1 MDRLRQDLRVSLR
14 ALINQPGFT
23 SIAIVVLALGIGAN
37 TAIFTLVEAVMLRP
51 LPVERPH
58 ELYRLGDGGNCC
70 VVSGFQGRYSIFAY
84 PLYELFR
91 SQLPEFVDLA
101 AFEARTTLFS
111 VRRAGSPGAALP
123 LSGELVSGNYFE
135 TFGVRPAIGRLLAA
149 TDDRAGAPFVAV
161 MSYRAWQERYHLDP
175 AVIGS
180 AFTING
186 LPATVV
192 GVTTPAFFGDTL
204 RPDAP
209 DVWLP
214 LAIEPILR
222 QKNSLL
228 ASATQNWLYV
238 VGRLNPTAQVSQVQA
253 RATLLLQQWLTDR
266 GEVPERFRDR
276 IPQQTITIASAS
288 GGVGLMQRRY
298 ADGLRALALVSGL
311 VLLIACAN
319 IANLLL
325 ARANHGQLAVR
336 AALGASPSRLVRQTV
351 TEGVLLGV
359 AGGAAGIGVA
369 YLLTR
374 VILTLA
380 FHGAPAVPV
389 DPHPSLPVL
398 AFALMLSLLTG
409 VVFSAGPA
417 WITSRANPI
426 EALRGAGRSTAGRSA
441 AARQVLVV
449 LQAALSV
456 VLLVSAGLVTE
467 SLRRLEHQSFGFESA
482 GRFVASI
489 NPVLAGYRP
498 EQLPALYRQLE
509 DRLGGIAGITSV
521 SLSLYSPMRGDNWS
535 SGISIEG
542 RSSDPS
548 REDSASWNR
557 VGPRYFETL
566 GTRLVR
572 GRSIGEQ
579 DTPAS
584 PRVTVVNQAFVRKFF
599 PDSDP
604 LGKHLGIGDAS
615 HSNDFEI
622 VGVVEDTKYVRANEP
637 AWPTFFLPLLQTV
650 AQRDASDG
658 SAQTRS
664 TYVRDIELRMSGRSD
679 HLEASVRQALAE
691 IDPDL
696 TLLGL
701 VTLDEQLGRNFNQ
714 QRLMARLTM
723 LYAILAL
730 ILACVGLYGVAAYT
744 VTRRTGEIGI
754 RMALGADRGRV
765 IRWVLAG
772 TLRQIACGLLI
783 GIPLALAT
791 GRALSSQLYDVSPRD
806 PVILNAAALA
816 LVVSAGLAALIPARR
831 AASIEPVRAL
841 RAD

>member
-1 MDRLRQDLRVSLR
+1 
-14 ALINQPGFT
+14 
-23 SIAIVVLALGIGAN
+23 
-37 TAIFTLVEAVMLRP
+37 
-51 LPVERPH
+51 
-58 ELYRLGDGGNCC
+58 
-70 VVSGFQGRYSIFAY
+70 
-84 PLYELFR
+84 
-91 SQLPEFVDLA
+91 
-101 AFEARTTLFS
+101 
-111 VRRAGSPGAALP
+111 
-123 LSGELVSGNYFE
+123 
-135 TFGVRPAIGRLLAA
+135 
-149 TDDRAGAPFVAV
+149 
-161 MSYRAWQERYHLDP
+161 
-175 AVIGS
+175 
-180 AFTING
+180 
-186 LPATVV
+186 
-192 GVTTPAFFGDTL
+192 
-204 RPDAP
+204 
-209 DVWLP
+209 
-214 LAIEPILR
+214 
-222 QKNSLL
+222 
-228 ASATQNWLYV
+228 
-238 VGRLNPTAQVSQVQA
+238 
-253 RATLLLQQWLTDR
+253 
-266 GEVPERFRDR
+266 
-276 IPQQTITIASAS
+276 
-288 GGVGLMQRRY
+288 
-298 ADGLRALALVSGL
+298 
-311 VLLIACAN
+311 
-319 IANLLL
+319 
-325 ARANHGQLAVR
+325 
-336 AALGASPSRLVRQTV
+336 
-351 TEGVLLGV
+351 
-359 AGGAAGIGVA
+359 
-369 YLLTR
+369 
-374 VILTLA
+374 
-380 FHGAPAVPV
+380 
-389 DPHPSLPVL
+389 
-398 AFALMLSLLTG
+398 
-409 VVFSAGPA
+409 
-417 WITSRANPI
+417 
-426 EALRGAGRSTAGRSA
+426 
-441 AARQVLVV
+441 
-449 LQAALSV
+449 
-456 VLLVSAGLVTE
+456 
-467 SLRRLEHQSFGFESA
+467 
-482 GRFVASI
+482 VASI

-509 DRLGGIAGITSV
+509 DRLSGIVGITSV

-542 RSSDPS
+542 RSNDPS

-599 PDSDP
+599 PDGDP

-679 HLEASVRQALAE
+679 HLEASVRQTLAE